1 MDVLAIMISSLA
13 LIFSIVQFIKDNSRA
28 KKEATLIAY
37 NRLQDDVFSELTKY
51 SYPMPNTDIGSEE
64 WNELTVY
71 LAKIEQFSV
80 GINTRIYSIAVLN
93 RLGGAFFV
101 RQFEKLEPI
110 IAKKRKE
117 SRIPGSHYEEFEM
130 VVKHLRNRNKR

>member
-1 MDVLAIMISSLA
+1 
-13 LIFSIVQFIKDNSRA
+13 
-28 KKEATLIAY
+28 
-37 NRLQDDVFSELTKY
+37 
-51 SYPMPNTDIGSEE
+51 MPNTDIGSEE

-80 GINTRIYSIAVLN
+80 GINTGVYSIAVLN

-110 IAKKRKE
+110 IAKKRNE
-117 SRIPGSHYEEFEM
+117 SRIPGSHNEEFEM
-130 VVKHLRNRNKR
+130 VVRNTCETGTRDNYI